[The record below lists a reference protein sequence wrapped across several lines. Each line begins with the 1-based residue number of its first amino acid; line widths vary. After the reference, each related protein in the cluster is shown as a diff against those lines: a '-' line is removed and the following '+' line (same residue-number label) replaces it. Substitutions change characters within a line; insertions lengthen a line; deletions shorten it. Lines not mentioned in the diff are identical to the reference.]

1 MNVIPDNSIVVSDIA
16 TNTVKL
22 RVKGDDSVKE
32 VEGMGFSASEQY
44 MIKTVKDEGEKL
56 ELIKSLVKIDAL
68 FAFGYGWYPSEVMA
82 FYKEKDAYIGKY
94 KVIWWSNQNHYNI
107 EEK

>member
-22 RVKGDDSVKE
+22 RVKGELSMRE
-32 VEGMGFSASEQY
+32 VEDLGFSASEEF
-44 MIKTVKDEGEKL
+44 MVKTVKDEGEKL
-56 ELIKSLVKIDAL
+56 DLIKSLVKIDAFFL
-68 FAFGYGWYPSEVMA
+68 FGYGWYPSEVMD
-82 FYKEKDAYIGKY
+82 FYKEKNDYIGKY
-94 KVIWWSNQNHYNI
+94 KVISWSDPDHYKI